1 MALGIA
7 AAQNTLEL
15 YDLGYLK
22 NSKSIIEIGS
32 QEIQMHKED
41 LKQLFDN
48 VGLKIDLIDKYP
60 NMNNWPIR
68 PFCPSKYFYESL
80 GINEYQSIDIN
91 GDHGAIVHEANS
103 LIVKKIDILE
113 QSKLLFYRRFTSH
126 MNDYDIIY
134 RSSFN
139 IIKKKIFELI

>member
-48 VGLKIDLIDKYP
+48 AG
-60 NMNNWPIR
+60 
-68 PFCPSKYFYESL
+68 
-80 GINEYQSIDIN
+80 
-91 GDHGAIVHEANS
+91 
-103 LIVKKIDILE
+103 VKL
-113 QSKLLFYRRFTSH
+113 
-126 MNDYDIIY
+126 
-134 RSSFN
+134 
-139 IIKKKIFELI
+139 

>member
-41 LKQLFDN
+41 LN
-48 VGLKIDLIDKYP
+48 NCLI
-60 NMNNWPIR
+60 M
-68 PFCPSKYFYESL
+68 L
-80 GINEYQSIDIN
+80 
-91 GDHGAIVHEANS
+91 A
-103 LIVKKIDILE
+103 
-113 QSKLLFYRRFTSH
+113 
-126 MNDYDIIY
+126 
-134 RSSFN
+134 
-139 IIKKKIFELI
+139 